1 MKKLSN
7 MKTDMPPL
15 KRSIFLQGVEDLEED
30 NKVLMRSP
38 QGQITVKE
46 NWTTKKKNPHTKN
59 PKMFF

>member
-15 KRSIFLQGVEDLEED
+15 KRSIVLQGVEDLGED
-30 NKVLMRSP
+30 NKVMMGSP

-46 NWTTKKKNPHTKN
+46 N
-59 PKMFF
+59 